1 MPRAI
6 DAPPPALGSDPRGN
20 RGSSRRPK
28 RPRGACRGGRLGHGV
43 ELPHRVSR
51 TAVAPTEAVEILLR
65 REDAE
70 ADLAAALADE
80 PEWVQA
86 LTIVPLERDERD
98 V

>member
-1 MPRAI
+1 
-6 DAPPPALGSDPRGN
+6 
-20 RGSSRRPK
+20 
-28 RPRGACRGGRLGHGV
+28 
-43 ELPHRVSR
+43 
-51 TAVAPTEAVEILLR
+51 LLR